1 MTTFNLPD
9 LGEGLPDAEI
19 REWYVQVDDVI
30 KVDQPMVAMETA
42 KALVD
47 IPAPFSGKI
56 TKLYGKS
63 GDIIKTGQA
72 LIDIEAEISIKK
84 NIDQATVVGNLQL
97 GNRIIDESPLRI
109 QQKQAS
115 TPHQNGIKATPA
127 IRALAKKFQINLN
140 DCKGTGPNGQILV
153 ADIEKMMQQKSSKET
168 GSIPNSLSSLSSG
181 YEPLRG
187 VRRIMASTMKQTQL
201 SIVPVTLVDDADIH
215 AWPEK
220 TDITLRLIRA
230 VMSACQRE
238 PRLNAWFDES
248 RLALCRH
255 SQIDLGLAMDAPE
268 GLFVPVLKNVAQQ
281 SAVNL
286 RKAIDKF
293 KLEVKNRS
301 ISPDDLL
308 GATFV
313 LSNIGIF
320 AGRYATPIIVSP
332 MVAILAVGRINEK
345 VVVEEGKIS
354 VHKQLPLSLTVDHRV
369 ITGGEAARFL
379 SALIIDLQ
387 AA

>member
-1 MTTFNLPD
+1 MTIFNLPD

-19 REWYVQVDDVI
+19 REWYVQQNDII

-56 TKLYGKS
+56 IKLYGKP
-63 GDIIKTGQA
+63 GDIIKTGEA
-72 LIDIEAEISIKK
+72 LIEIEAENQTQKK
-84 NIDQATVVGNLQL
+84 HDRATVVGNLQL
-97 GNRIIDESPLRI
+97 GGAIIEESPLGV
-109 QQKQAS
+109 QPKATATS
-115 TPHQNGIKATPA
+115 NGIKATPA
-127 IRALAKKFQINLN
+127 IRALAKKVQIDLK
-140 DCKGTGPNGQILV
+140 DGKGSGPDGQILV
-153 ADIEKMMQQKSSKET
+153 VDIEKMIEKKSSENT
-168 GSIPNSLSSLSSG
+168 ESIATSSVSLPPG
-181 YEPLRG
+181 YEALRG
-187 VRRIMASTMKQTQL
+187 VRRVMASTMKQTQL

-230 VMSACQRE
+230 IMAACQRE

-248 RLALCRH
+248 KLALCKH
-255 SQIDLGLAMDAPE
+255 SQIDLGLAMDAPD
-268 GLFVPVLKNVAQQ
+268 GLFVPVLKNVAQE
-281 SAVNL
+281 SVVNL
-286 RKAIDKF
+286 RNTIDKF
-293 KLEVKNRS
+293 KHEVKNRS
-301 ISPDDLL
+301 ISPNALL

-313 LSNIGIF
+313 LSNVGVF
-320 AGRYATPIIVSP
+320 AGRYATPIIIPP
-332 MVAILAVGRINEK
+332 MVAILAAGRINEK
-345 VVVEEGKIS
+345 VVCEQGKIS
-354 VHKQLPLSLTVDHRV
+354 NHKQLPLSLTVDHRV

>member
-19 REWYVQVDDVI
+19 REWYVQVDDDI

-42 KALVD
+42 KALLD

-72 LIDIEAEISIKK
+72 LIDIEAEISTKK

-97 GNRIIDESPLRI
+97 GNRIIEESPLGI
-109 QQKQAS
+109 QQKQTS
-115 TPHQNGIKATPA
+115 RPHQNGIKATPA

-140 DCKGTGPNGQILV
+140 DCKGTGPNGQILA
-153 ADIEKMMQQKSSKET
+153 ADIEKMLQQKSSKET
-168 GSIPNSLSSLSSG
+168 GSALSSRASG
-181 YEPLRG
+181 SYEPLRG
-187 VRRIMASTMKQTQL
+187 VRRVMASTMKQTQL
-201 SIVPVTLVDDADIH
+201 SMVPVTLVDDADIH

-248 RLALCRH
+248 KLALCKH

-268 GLFVPVLKNVAQQ
+268 GLFVPVLKNVAQE
-281 SAVNL
+281 SIINL

-313 LSNIGIF
+313 LSNVGVF
-320 AGRYATPIIVSP
+320 AGRYATPIIIPP
-332 MVAILAVGRINEK
+332 MVAILAAGRINEK
-345 VVVEEGKIS
+345 VVVEEGKN
-354 VHKQLPLSLTVDHRV
+354 KCT
-369 ITGGEAARFL
+369 
-379 SALIIDLQ
+379 
-387 AA
+387 